1 MKNIFSVRGVLGI
14 LLGLSVLFA
23 GIATYYKITVWGF
36 SVFPSEKSEV
46 WTIDAHISFKPTKD
60 AIEISLAT
68 PSADGGYKILS
79 EDVIASG
86 YEVAKDVDKDRMII
100 RSQPRKTKQNVY
112 YRIMLYDNKDVLGK
126 LRDAKTPK
134 VSKPL
139 FENEQQEG
147 LVEEIWN
154 LADKEEGKPAARI
167 IKTLN
172 ADILPP
178 EVDAFLPF
186 IDNWA
191 TCDQLSPKA
200 FKKEPEKLLPY
211 IQIWIKSDKTYT
223 IRFAIGLL
231 MQHFLDDHFDLK
243 YADEVAGIRSE
254 EYYVR
259 MMIAWYFATALAK
272 QYELVL
278 PYLED
283 KRLDDWVHNKAIRK
297 SIESYRIT
305 DEQKAYLR
313 TLKVRQSKQH

>member
-1 MKNIFSVRGVLGI
+1 MKRNEIVAELFRLQDKEYARMQAKIIPTVSPDRIIGVRTPALRDFAKS
-14 LLGLSVLFA
+14 LS
-23 GIATYYKITVWGF
+23 
-36 SVFPSEKSEV
+36 
-46 WTIDAHISFKPTKD
+46 KD
-60 AIEISLAT
+60 QDIGEFLSYLPHQYFDEDQLHAFVISLER
-68 PSADGGYKILS
+68 DFDKC
-79 EDVIASG
+79 IA
-86 YEVAKDVDKDRMII
+86 
-100 RSQPRKTKQNVY
+100 
-112 YRIMLYDNKDVLGK
+112 
-126 LRDAKTPK
+126 
-134 VSKPL
+134 
-139 FENEQQEG
+139 
-147 LVEEIWN
+147 
-154 LADKEEGKPAARI
+154 
-167 IKTLN
+167 
-172 ADILPP
+172 

-223 IRFAIGLL
+223 VRFAIGLL

-254 EYYVR
+254 EYYIR

-313 TLKVRQSKQH
+313 TLKVRQSKLY

>member
-1 MKNIFSVRGVLGI
+1 MKRNEIVAELFRLQDKEYARMQAKIIPTVSPDRIIGVRTPALRDFAKS
-14 LLGLSVLFA
+14 LS
-23 GIATYYKITVWGF
+23 
-36 SVFPSEKSEV
+36 
-46 WTIDAHISFKPTKD
+46 KD
-60 AIEISLAT
+60 QDIGEFLSYLPHQYFDEDQLHAFVISLER
-68 PSADGGYKILS
+68 DFDKC
-79 EDVIASG
+79 IA
-86 YEVAKDVDKDRMII
+86 
-100 RSQPRKTKQNVY
+100 
-112 YRIMLYDNKDVLGK
+112 
-126 LRDAKTPK
+126 
-134 VSKPL
+134 
-139 FENEQQEG
+139 
-147 LVEEIWN
+147 
-154 LADKEEGKPAARI
+154 
-167 IKTLN
+167 
-172 ADILPP
+172 

-200 FKKEPEKLLPY
+200 FKKEAEKLLPY

-223 IRFAIGLL
+223 VRFAIGLL

-254 EYYVR
+254 EYYIR

-305 DEQKAYLR
+305 NEQKAYIR
-313 TLKVRQSKQH
+313 KLKVRQSKLY